1 MNRLHNTPE
10 LAVEE
15 MIDGYIETYPNLFER
30 MEGQKVLFHKGRKNG
45 VSI

>member
-15 MIDGYIETYPNLFER
+15 MMDGYKETYPNLFER
-30 MEGQKVLFHKGRKNG
+30 M
-45 VSI
+45 